1 MRPKLVSGACFLAAF
16 LLAVAL
22 QGYWGSAVAEDGT
35 RYKAGLR
42 KISHV
47 ILASGSTEVT
57 VDCDY
62 LRGRG
67 RVEFCAPAPEADAAF
82 SMLCAA
88 FPLAFAAMMFAI
100 ASGVTTVFSPYGAK
114 GRAATLAGAAFAAS
128 LAAAVFTKIAL
139 PNALQVFV
147 DPKFVFGGAAFTA
160 AWCSVALLLFAA
172 GLSTTSTMLGH
183 D

>member
-1 MRPKLVSGACFLAAF
+1 MRPKLVSGACFLAVF

-35 RYKAGLR
+35 RYKAGVR

-47 ILASGSTEVT
+47 IFASGASAITA
-57 VDCDY
+57 DCDY

-88 FPLAFAAMMFAI
+88 FPLLCAAILFAF
-100 ASGVTTVFSPYGAK
+100 ASGVTTVVSPYAAK
-114 GRAATLAGAAFAAS
+114 GRAATLAGAGFASS

-160 AWCSVALLLFAA
+160 AWISVALLLFAA

-183 D
+183 E